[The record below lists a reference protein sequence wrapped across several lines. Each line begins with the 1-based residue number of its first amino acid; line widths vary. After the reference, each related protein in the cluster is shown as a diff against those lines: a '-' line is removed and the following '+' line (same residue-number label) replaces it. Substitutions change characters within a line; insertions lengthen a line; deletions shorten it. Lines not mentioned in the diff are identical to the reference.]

1 MFAGHRIGKGE
12 GFSDLEYGLME
23 ATGLVSE
30 KTVIVTTVHDEQVCK
45 IIPRFR
51 QKQLIDLS
59 LKVDKFPWLIA
70 SITLITNNPKSR
82 VKLKG

>member
-1 MFAGHRIGKGE
+1 MHRKHLKIDKSNIGKILFAGHRIGKGE

-45 IIPRFR
+45 NYSTVQTKTI
-51 QKQLIDLS
+51 
-59 LKVDKFPWLIA
+59 
-70 SITLITNNPKSR
+70 N
-82 VKLKG
+82 